1 MLLAIRSKSQSWVM
15 WVIVILLIIPFAL
28 WGVHEYFG
36 GGGDVVVA
44 EVDGRELSA
53 REFENTYQRQ
63 RQRLQMMLEGRGSLS
78 DLDQKQLRAET
89 LQSMIDEEVV
99 VQAALAGGF
108 RVGDEQLA
116 AAIRQLDVFQ
126 EDGRFSQQRYDYWIA
141 NMGYSPSGFEQ
152 TLRRN
157 MLRAQLRQGLLG
169 SALVTDR
176 SLAEA
181 NRLAEQQRSFG
192 VMLVGLE
199 AMKDPSAVTRQDIE
213 AYYRNNAADFTIP
226 ERVVVRYVELSKEQI
241 AESIDIGEEEARRN
255 FENFKRSYVAPEQ
268 RRASHILLTVPPGAD
283 GDAIEAVRLEAEEI
297 RRRIAQGEDFA
308 ALARAHS
315 DDAGSAAVGGD
326 LGYFE
331 RGATVPL
338 LDEPLFPPAFEEAVF
353 AMEEGEISAPVRS
366 REGFHIIRLEDVKD
380 AGVASFEDVRDQ
392 VVADMRSTRAEQR
405 FYEQAEQ
412 FANLVYEHVDT
423 LEVVADSLGLA
434 VRTSAPFPRTGGEGI
449 AAYPRVVTAAF
460 SEDVAQG
467 MNSEPIEVEPMHLV
481 AVRLEERIAPTLQP
495 LAEVEDDIR
504 ERLVWEAARQRAM
517 EKGEAL
523 MTRLRQGAEGR
534 VLARQEGFEW
544 QEVAAA
550 GRRSD
555 EVGEQV
561 IDKVFRMEHPG
572 GGSTVDGLSL
582 ADGDFA
588 IIVLEA
594 VEEGGEISK
603 EAAERR
609 RQVLAEMQGEEQF
622 EALVEALRERTEIT
636 INRPSID
643 LDE

>member
-36 GGGDVVVA
+36 GGGDVIVA
-44 EVDGRELSA
+44 EVNGRELSA
-53 REFENTYQRQ
+53 REFEDTYQRQ
-63 RQRLQMMLEGRGSLS
+63 RQRLQMMMEGRGSLS
-78 DLDQKQLRAET
+78 DLDQKQLRDET
-89 LQSMIDEEVV
+89 LQGMIDEEVV
-99 VQAALAGGF
+99 VQAALSGGL
-108 RVGDEQLA
+108 RIGDEQLA

-126 EDGRFSQQRYDYWIA
+126 EDGRFSQQRYERWITG
-141 NMGYSPSGFEQ
+141 MGYSPSGFEQ

-157 MLRAQLRQGLLG
+157 MLRAQIRQGLIG

-181 NRLAEQQRSFG
+181 NRLAEQRRSFG
-192 VMLVGLE
+192 VLTVDLE
-199 AMKDPSAVTRQDIE
+199 FLKNPSAVTDEDIA
-213 AYYRNNAADFTIP
+213 AYYKNNEAAFTIP
-226 ERVVVRYVELSKEQI
+226 ERMVVRYVELSKEQI
-241 AESIDIGEEEARRN
+241 AESIQISEEEARRN

-283 GDAIEAVRLEAEEI
+283 GDTIEGVRRQAEDI
-297 RRRIAQGEDFA
+297 RRRIAEGEDFA
-308 ALARAHS
+308 VLAEVHS
-315 DDAGSAAVGGD
+315 DDVGSAAAGGD

-331 RGATVPL
+331 RGATAPL

-353 AMEEGEISAPVRS
+353 AMEEGEISDPVRS
-366 REGFHIIRLEDVKD
+366 TEGFHIIRLEDVRAMAD
-380 AGVASFEDVRDQ
+380 TSFEDVRDQ
-392 VVADMRSTRAEQR
+392 VLADLRSTRAEQR

-423 LEVVADSLGLA
+423 LEVVADSLGLT

-449 AAYPRVVTAAF
+449 AAYPRVVAAAF

-481 AVRLEERIAPTLQP
+481 ALRLEERIAPTLRP
-495 LAEVEDDIR
+495 LAEVEGEIR
-504 ERLVWEAARQRAM
+504 ERLEWEAARQRAM

-534 VLARQEGFEW
+534 TLARQEGLEW
-544 QEVAAA
+544 QEVAGA

-555 EVGEQV
+555 EMGEQ
-561 IDKVFRMEHPG
+561 IMDTVFRMGRPE
-572 GGSTVDGLSL
+572 GGSVINGLSL
-582 ADGDFA
+582 ADGDYA
-588 IIVLEA
+588 IIVLES
-594 VEEGGEISK
+594 VDDGGEIDA
-603 EAAERR
+603 EAAGRR
-609 RQVLAEMQGEEQF
+609 RQVLAEMQGEAHF
-622 EALVEALRERTEIT
+622 EALVRALREGSDIT
-636 INRPSID
+636 INRRSVD
-643 LDE
+643 TTE